1 MGTQAV
7 SGQTLGTDPRISKA
21 LGHFYWLPGSLLAL
35 VFGLRGLRAVPL
47 WVDELFTVQ
56 SVQEG
61 LGASVDGLLFVPFN
75 TVIYFATG
83 GGSCITESCL
93 RLTSLLGVVLAV
105 AATAIA
111 ARTVATPTAGLY
123 AGVLLAIT
131 PSMLR
136 GAQDARPYA
145 LAASLIAITTLLMTL
160 AASRKHVVWW
170 VGYAVA
176 LTLGALIM
184 PTTLAVV
191 IGHGFWLL
199 ATRSGEWRPLVPWFA
214 SIGVSGL
221 LLVWPAYKFSW
232 LGSANPNNRQVD
244 SFFPGVSDPLR
255 ALTMPFDGGF
265 YTTLGVG
272 VFAGAVVVL
281 ALSNRQALTWFVA
294 GLASVGSLWV
304 VSWFTASVWVGRY
317 AVPFVSL
324 FVIAAG
330 IALSRLS
337 VKKQLVGLIVFLIAA
352 IPAYQEN
359 LVPWGRGYD
368 WRSAMAIVTDGWQ
381 EGDHVMPTPEMG
393 IAGRW
398 AIEYYG
404 DRQTRIAEEDS
415 MPEGRVW
422 VFNQADLCT
431 PQETWTLGPEATLQL
446 CSEVEGPQG
455 S

>member
-1 MGTQAV
+1 
-7 SGQTLGTDPRISKA
+7 
-21 LGHFYWLPGSLLAL
+21 
-35 VFGLRGLRAVPL
+35 
-47 WVDELFTVQ
+47 
-56 SVQEG
+56 
-61 LGASVDGLLFVPFN
+61 
-75 TVIYFATG
+75 
-83 GGSCITESCL
+83 
-93 RLTSLLGVVLAV
+93 
-105 AATAIA
+105 
-111 ARTVATPTAGLY
+111 
-123 AGVLLAIT
+123 
-131 PSMLR
+131 
-136 GAQDARPYA
+136 
-145 LAASLIAITTLLMTL
+145 
-160 AASRKHVVWW
+160 
-170 VGYAVA
+170 
-176 LTLGALIM
+176 
-184 PTTLAVV
+184 
-191 IGHGFWLL
+191 
-199 ATRSGEWRPLVPWFA
+199 
-214 SIGVSGL
+214 
-221 LLVWPAYKFSW
+221 
-232 LGSANPNNRQVD
+232 
-244 SFFPGVSDPLR
+244 
-255 ALTMPFDGGF
+255 MPFDGGF

-381 EGDHVMPTPEMG
+381 EGDHVMPEPEMG

-404 DRQTRIAEEDS
+404 DSQTRIAEEDS